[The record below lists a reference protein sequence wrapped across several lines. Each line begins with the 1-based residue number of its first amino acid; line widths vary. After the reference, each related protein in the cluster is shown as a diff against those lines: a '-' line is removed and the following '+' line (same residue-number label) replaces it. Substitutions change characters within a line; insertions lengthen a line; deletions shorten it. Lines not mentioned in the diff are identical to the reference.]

1 LPGVEAQIRD
11 CDGTVVPPGTPG
23 ELWVRGAQV
32 SGEYAELGSQLAA
45 GGWFPTRDRAHLD
58 DEGYLF
64 IEGRADDTVIRGGEN
79 IAPAEVEEVLL
90 EHPSIAEAAV
100 FGVPDEKWGERL
112 VAAVVLRADA
122 PEAAMGHV
130 AQEPFRE
137 WVRARLR
144 SSRTP
149 DQILFP
155 NRLPYTET
163 GKLLRRELIDL
174 ATPTAGS
181 LRCN

>member
-1 LPGVEAQIRD
+1 
-11 CDGTVVPPGTPG
+11 
-23 ELWVRGAQV
+23 
-32 SGEYAELGSQLAA
+32 
-45 GGWFPTRDRAHLD
+45 
-58 DEGYLF
+58 
-64 IEGRADDTVIRGGEN
+64 
-79 IAPAEVEEVLL
+79 
-90 EHPSIAEAAV
+90 
-100 FGVPDEKWGERL
+100 
-112 VAAVVLRADA
+112 VVLRADA